1 VKSFI
6 AAAWKQDFGTN
17 TLAYF
22 ALLSVAKKNGYW
34 LQVEDLEVVGEGN
47 WTGGDTWFDGRKK
60 AFEVWLRLTV
70 WPKAALNPGNTFRSG
85 RFCTVDL
92 LVLINVDQLLFI
104 LKEIFFFYK
113 TSYLDGEV
121 NGTEP
126 SHSVSV
132 PW

>member
-6 AAAWKQDFGTN
+6 AAAWKPDFGTN

-34 LQVEDLEVVGEGN
+34 LQVEDLDVVGEGN

-70 WPKAALNPGNTFRSG
+70 WPKTALKPRG
-85 RFCTVDL
+85 RISSHVRP
-92 LVLINVDQLLFI
+92 
-104 LKEIFFFYK
+104 FY
-113 TSYLDGEV
+113 E
-121 NGTEP
+121 
-126 SHSVSV
+126 
-132 PW
+132 